1 VDRRGP
7 VKQLERTTL
16 LTLLQ
21 TYETAISELE
31 GLRDPS
37 VAELLR
43 RMERHRDE
51 VIAALARQ
59 KPAA

>member
-1 VDRRGP
+1 